1 MKGSTLLKKKL
12 ILSVSCRFKKL
23 LQCLLISL
31 KSEFLR
37 SEYETQSKKK
47 CISSSTS
54 FDKQHSQC
62 LRSLGI
68 FDHQMYVMG
77 MDHDFV
83 AQSIMMQGEQLSS
96 ILAQQQLSIGQPR
109 KVSATYYQPKEC

>member
-68 FDHQMYVMG
+68 FGFACLPVSIR
-77 MDHDFV
+77 DFLF
-83 AQSIMMQGEQLSS
+83 E
-96 ILAQQQLSIGQPR
+96 
-109 KVSATYYQPKEC
+109 T